1 MVIVAKEVIK
11 TSDRDFILKTFG
23 EVRYAQLIY
32 NENDPADSVSV
43 VIITRLSLRWLDSYL
58 SLNHVEASFLFV

>member
-1 MVIVAKEVIK
+1 MGMPMVIVAKEVIK

-32 NENDPADSVSV
+32 DENDPADSVSV
-43 VIITRLSLRWLDSYL
+43 VITNRLSLR
-58 SLNHVEASFLFV
+58 